1 MGIGTDNQIARAHD
15 ALLGQQRVL
24 DAHATDLV
32 VMRDALLTGEI
43 AHLLGL
49 LGAFDV
55 LVRNVVIGNQGDL
68 GGIEHLL
75 HADLLEILNGD
86 RRRDVVGSTRS
97 RLHSINCPGSTS
109 SSPACAAKIF
119 SAMVMGRAMFA
130 PSIYSLA
137 CPYTGHFVKLV
148 DCTTSV
154 SRKYGRAPSGLFFVT
169 ILFTF
174 ANARHA

>member
-1 MGIGTDNQIARAHD
+1 MQVWESAPDNQIARAHD
-15 ALLGQQRVL
+15 ALFGQQRVL

-86 RRRDVVGSTRS
+86 RRRDVVGKHQIEIALDQLPRLDFVKPRMCGPRS
-97 RLHSINCPGSTS
+97 SRPWSWDVPCSLLRFT
-109 SSPACAAKIF
+109 A
-119 SAMVMGRAMFA
+119 
-130 PSIYSLA
+130 SLA
-137 CPYTGHFVKLV
+137 RIPG
-148 DCTTSV
+148 
-154 SRKYGRAPSGLFFVT
+154 
-169 ILFTF
+169 IL
-174 ANARHA
+174 